1 MITVDKDTLDELSRT
16 NKKVFVVFY
25 SEWDGM
31 SKMMFPDL
39 KKLENE
45 IDTPITI
52 CNIDY
57 NYDLGS
63 LHHVRGLP
71 TFSLIVD
78 GEIVKRDSSVHGIDF
93 IRDFIE
99 N

>member
-1 MITVDKDTLDELSRT
+1 MISVDKETLESLTKT
-16 NKKVFVVFY
+16 NKRVFVFFY

-57 NYDLGS
+57 NYDLGDI
-63 LHHVRGLP
+63 HKVRGLP
-71 TFSLIVD
+71 TFSVVEGD
-78 GEIVKRDSSVHGIDF
+78 EIIKNESSVHGIDF